1 MQQELDRKEALYQAQ
16 AISLETIESLRHKTE
31 AAQARLAAAEASRIE
46 AENTLKNAK
55 VKQSLI
61 NQGPLAQDLEIYT
74 AQIKQADAACL
85 LAQSN
90 YDAATIKAPVDGTVV
105 KIITR

>member
-61 NQGPLAQDLEIYT
+61 NQGPLAQ
-74 AQIKQADAACL
+74 
-85 LAQSN
+85 SN
-90 YDAATIKAPVDGTVV
+90 YDAATIKAPVAGTVV